1 MSNQKYAT
9 EFKKQVVEFYLDHHT
24 VKETVSEFNIPEST
38 LFVWKHQYQTH
49 MFEKPCSTKSSSL
62 KHMQRRLDRMK
73 AILEAQSILNCS
85 PNASHAEKVKAVD
98 SLKGRYSV
106 RILCDALNLPT
117 GSYYNRKRRE
127 TYTTCYERND
137 EMVKPLIKEI
147 FESSEYRLG
156 KRPIKRILAERGYRV
171 AEERVAR
178 LMKEMS
184 LAVQAPM
191 ALSHHKKPISRP
203 YYQNRLHN
211 EYDQIAPN
219 AVWVSDITY
228 IRAGQENK
236 FVCVIIDLFS
246 RMVISYAVSDRIDTM
261 LTIETFSKAFQ
272 WRGEPKSLM
281 FHSDQGVQY
290 TCHAFREFLKEY
302 SVTQS
307 FATPGTPT
315 ENAVCEAFFSRM
327 KYEALYRQTYSSI
340 KEIDEEVKQYIDYYN
355 NRRPHRRL
363 NFKSPA
369 DAEAAYYES
378 LKA

>member
-1 MSNQKYAT
+1 M

-24 VKETVSEFNIPEST
+24 VKETLSEFNISEST

-49 MFEKPCSTKSSSL
+49 MFEKPCSTKSNSL
-62 KHMQRRLDRMK
+62 KHMQRKLDRMK
-73 AILEAQSILNCS
+73 AVFEAQSILKCS
-85 PNASHAEKVKAVD
+85 PNASNAEKVKSIN
-98 SLKGRYSV
+98 SLKDCYSV
-106 RILCDALNLPT
+106 RILCDAVNLPT
-117 GSYYNRKRRE
+117 GSYYHYKRRE
-127 TYTTCYERND
+127 TYCTLYEHND
-137 EMVKPLIKEI
+137 ELIKPLIKEI
-147 FESSEYRLG
+147 FENSEYRLG

-191 ALSHHKKPISRP
+191 ALSHHKKPILRP

-290 TCHAFREFLKEY
+290 TCHAFRELLKEC

-340 KEIDEEVKQYIDYYN
+340 KEIDEEVKKYIDYYN

-363 NFKSPA
+363 NFKSSA
-369 DAEAAYYES
+369 DVEAAYYES

>member
-147 FESSEYRLG
+147 FESSEYRFG
-156 KRPIKRILAERGYRV
+156 KRPIKRILEERGYRV

-191 ALSHHKKPISRP
+191 ALSHHKKPILRP

-290 TCHAFREFLKEY
+290 TCNAFRELLKEC

-340 KEIDEEVKQYIDYYN
+340 KEIDEEVKKYIDYYN

-363 NFKSPA
+363 DFKSPA
-369 DAEAAYYES
+369 DVEAAYYES

>member
-1 MSNQKYAT
+1 MSNQKYTT

-24 VKETVSEFNIPEST
+24 VKETLQEFHISEST
-38 LFVWKHQYQTH
+38 LFTWRHQYQTH
-49 MFEKPCSTKSSSL
+49 MFEKPYSAKLGSI

-156 KRPIKRILAERGYRV
+156 KRPIKRMLEERGYRV
-171 AEERVAR
+171 AEERIAR

-184 LAVQAPM
+184 LSVQAPM
-191 ALSHHKKPISRP
+191 ALSYHKKPISRP
-203 YYQNRLHN
+203 YYKNRLHN

-228 IRAGQENK
+228 VRAGQENK
-236 FVCVIIDLFS
+236 FVCVVIDLFS
-246 RMVISYAVSDRIDTM
+246 RMVLSHTVSDCIDTM
-261 LTIETFSKAFQ
+261 LTLKTFSKAFQ
-272 WRGEPKSLM
+272 WRGQPQSLM

-290 TCHAFREFLKEY
+290 TCHAFRELLKEC

-307 FATPGTPT
+307 FATPGMPT

-340 KEIDEEVKQYIDYYN
+340 KEIDEEVKKYIDYYN

-369 DAEAAYYES
+369 DVEAAYYES